1 MEKFVIIGIEDNHLN
16 PDGHALIV
24 KANPVE
30 DAPGFEYLSE
40 MFGKKYS
47 TYTTTET
54 SNTEI
59 FIFPYSEELL
69 ERLLSITR
77 KDDDEKF
84 WEPDMYLFYDSRL
97 QLRDGKIK
105 RIHKSIE
112 FQKKNMSHK
121 PSKKSLTFIPPVA
134 DWQFRHKKI
143 MECECIVYPAT
154 LTDVK
159 EKPDGGFSWDS
170 GEIAFFVFPDD
181 NYYNMMLTEAIS
193 LDPWKKEFWKPN
205 LNDFYNYQISQQGP
219 FGKTTHNLYISRD
232 LPTEMLIK
240 NIEQLLN

>member
-1 MEKFVIIGIEDNHLN
+1 
-16 PDGHALIV
+16 
-24 KANPVE
+24 
-30 DAPGFEYLSE
+30 
-40 MFGKKYS
+40 
-47 TYTTTET
+47 
-54 SNTEI
+54 
-59 FIFPYSEELL
+59 
-69 ERLLSITR
+69 
-77 KDDDEKF
+77 
-84 WEPDMYLFYDSRL
+84 
-97 QLRDGKIK
+97 
-105 RIHKSIE
+105 
-112 FQKKNMSHK
+112 
-121 PSKKSLTFIPPVA
+121 
-134 DWQFRHKKI
+134 

-205 LNDFYNYQISQQGP
+205 LNDFYNHQISQQGP

>member
-1 MEKFVIIGIEDNHLN
+1 
-16 PDGHALIV
+16 
-24 KANPVE
+24 
-30 DAPGFEYLSE
+30 
-40 MFGKKYS
+40 
-47 TYTTTET
+47 
-54 SNTEI
+54 
-59 FIFPYSEELL
+59 
-69 ERLLSITR
+69 
-77 KDDDEKF
+77 
-84 WEPDMYLFYDSRL
+84 
-97 QLRDGKIK
+97 
-105 RIHKSIE
+105 
-112 FQKKNMSHK
+112 MSHK

-170 GEIAFFVFPDD
+170 GEIAFFV
-181 NYYNMMLTEAIS
+181 
-193 LDPWKKEFWKPN
+193 
-205 LNDFYNYQISQQGP
+205 YNYQISQQGP